1 MEILTALGVLAESKC
16 HQSREINFL
25 VEKTYSLSMS
35 YLGLNHR
42 KIFRLLHKGE
52 YSISEIAVD
61 AIAPLFCPDENNNT
75 TVLAN
80 AFKKWDPPVETE
92 NDALFFL
99 NKIVARRVEQHIF
112 SSLREYDP
120 FFSKIL
126 DSVNY
131 LIKTGGYKKICLAG
145 RTCIIENGTVELS
158 GEIINYENFEKIP
171 ASCLTDKKKMLS
183 SIFNYIKSETDFIH
197 AVPLNQLVNR
207 IKHIN
212 FSDYISEFNSVIK
225 AKNFELEDFTI
236 YGYNKART
244 KLALSYVEK
253 GKLTEYEA
261 ECIDKA
267 LKDMSADLLNGGI
280 NPGMFEYLNVYM
292 HELDKNIYLAKYHN
306 ILEYLV
312 KVMKNTIA
320 QNFTLKV

>member
-1 MEILTALGVLAESKC
+1 MQLLSSLQTLAEGK
-16 HQSREINFL
+16 HQRSIEINFL
-25 VEKTYSLSMS
+25 IEKTYSIAIS
-35 YLGLNHR
+35 YLRLNHK
-42 KIFRLLHKGE
+42 KIFKLLQKGE
-52 YSISEIAVD
+52 YKINEIAVD
-61 AIAPLFCPDENNNT
+61 AIAVLFAVDEEKNIT
-75 TVLAN
+75 PLAN
-80 AFKKWDPPVETE
+80 SFNNWHPPVETE

-99 NKIVARRVEQHIF
+99 NKVVARRIEQHIF

-145 RTCIIENGTVELS
+145 RTCIVENGSPELS
-158 GEIINYENFEKIP
+158 GEIIGYEEFDKIP
-171 ASCLTDKKKMLS
+171 AFCLTDKKKMLPA
-183 SIFNYIKSETDFIH
+183 IFNYIKTETNFML

-212 FSDYISEFNSVIK
+212 FSDYISGFNSTVRAID
-225 AKNFELEDFTI
+225 FELEDFTVT
-236 YGYNKART
+236 GYNKAKT
-244 KLALSYVEK
+244 KLALSYVKK
-253 GKLTEYEA
+253 GKLTEYEG

-267 LKDMSADLLNGGI
+267 LKDMSIDLLDGGI

-292 HELDKNIYLAKYHN
+292 PELDKNLYLIKYQS

-320 QNFTLKV
+320 FKLSKES